1 MTKKDL
7 MIQRTKKTWKA
18 LVNSYIT
25 HMTLLICTTICL
37 IIFLKILRGNSANLG
52 EAATILIASIS
63 GFLYMVL
70 FGAVLISALE
80 RIDAEMQQLI
90 NYISVGADFTYM
102 LAHAKP
108 SHKIE
113 REIVTNFD
121 NSVGRRIPNE
131 ELDDYGYM
139 ELSDKETDCYCHG
152 ELIRHEESIEGIEID

>member
-1 MTKKDL
+1 

-18 LVNSYIT
+18 LVNSCIT

-70 FGAVLISALE
+70 FGAVLVSALE

-90 NYISVGADFTYM
+90 NYIMVGADIENTLM
-102 LAHAKP
+102 RGKP
-108 SHKIE
+108 SHGTTDRLVEDVTAKIDRVITE
-113 REIVTNFD
+113 
-121 NSVGRRIPNE
+121 
-131 ELDDYGYM
+131 DDYGYM
-139 ELSDKETDCYCHG
+139 TFHNGDQETDVYANG
-152 ELIRHEESIEGIEID
+152 KKIRHEESLEEVE